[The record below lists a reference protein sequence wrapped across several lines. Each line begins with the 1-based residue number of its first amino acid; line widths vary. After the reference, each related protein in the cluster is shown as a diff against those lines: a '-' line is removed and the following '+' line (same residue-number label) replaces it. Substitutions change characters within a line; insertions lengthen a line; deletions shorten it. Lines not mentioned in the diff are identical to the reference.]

1 MDPNSIVEIV
11 KSVGFPILACGALFW
26 LINDMRKSHKAE
38 MDKMSEA
45 LNNNTTALTRLMDKL
60 NGGGNNE

>member
-1 MDPNSIVEIV
+1 MDLNMVVEIV

-38 MDKMSEA
+38 MDKMAEA

-60 NGGGNNE
+60 NGGDYNE